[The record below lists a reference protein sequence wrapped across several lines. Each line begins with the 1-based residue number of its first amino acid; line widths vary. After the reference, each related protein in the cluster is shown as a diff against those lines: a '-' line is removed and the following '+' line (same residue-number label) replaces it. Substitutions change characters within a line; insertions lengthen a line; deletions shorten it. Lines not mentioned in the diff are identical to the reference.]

1 MWCRAQERQSKRKS
15 CTGVTPAVEA
25 PPQVTEEHSQLPTP
39 GNSTSP
45 EPRTLSALRSPPP
58 PDAVKDEPPVSPVV
72 TTTWFQP
79 PLETPGAPKEKT
91 SMGLHEAIESALSV
105 PFSPQPPSTQPLKPL
120 STAGPYQPRKPPSRN
135 SLRTLR
141 IVPPPT
147 PSPISAID
155 TTTSASASQPPTSI
169 TSPIQSEPF
178 PPSSHAPPSPEEP
191 APGPSKEPGRDIAQ
205 ERAALVTGIAEKLE
219 EVNVMFSS
227 AQGLLQFA
235 GSAQGIAQ
243 RNRQFLDDVSAGR
256 FSHMRLTSSHLQV
269 KSSLP
274 EYNPLRLLAERRNS
288 KGKGKEKETED
299 AMEVD

>member
-1 MWCRAQERQSKRKS
+1 
-15 CTGVTPAVEA
+15 
-25 PPQVTEEHSQLPTP
+25 
-39 GNSTSP
+39 
-45 EPRTLSALRSPPP
+45 
-58 PDAVKDEPPVSPVV
+58 
-72 TTTWFQP
+72 
-79 PLETPGAPKEKT
+79 
-91 SMGLHEAIESALSV
+91 
-105 PFSPQPPSTQPLKPL
+105 
-120 STAGPYQPRKPPSRN
+120 
-135 SLRTLR
+135 
-141 IVPPPT
+141 
-147 PSPISAID
+147 
-155 TTTSASASQPPTSI
+155 
-169 TSPIQSEPF
+169 
-178 PPSSHAPPSPEEP
+178 
-191 APGPSKEPGRDIAQ
+191 
-205 ERAALVTGIAEKLE
+205 VTGIAEKLE